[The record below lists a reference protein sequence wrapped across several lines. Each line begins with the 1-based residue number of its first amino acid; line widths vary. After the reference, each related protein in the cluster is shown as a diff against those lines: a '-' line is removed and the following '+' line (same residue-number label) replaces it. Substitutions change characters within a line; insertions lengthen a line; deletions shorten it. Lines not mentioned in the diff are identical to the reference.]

1 MFDSRTLFFTA
12 SSATL
17 NTACDKDGPQTSIA
31 LVLELTQHESVKTNS
46 GEDLNRA
53 EWTATL
59 HGHYLDK
66 EHEAHGVGIG
76 VLACSE
82 DHSSCFLQAAVG
94 GEVFGQLISSLR
106 AGRMPQRIAV
116 GVKSLTSDNGN
127 GNVWDL
133 EAHSHLVVKN
143 IAFTIPVGTEE
154 FHTHGTKVRGALPV
168 SSNDLEAF
176 QTSLRRDLTEMTKG
190 LGALLLVIA
199 AIALIVGAKILLFR

>member
-1 MFDSRTLFFTA
+1 
-12 SSATL
+12 
-17 NTACDKDGPQTSIA
+17 
-31 LVLELTQHESVKTNS
+31 
-46 GEDLNRA
+46 
-53 EWTATL
+53 
-59 HGHYLDK
+59 
-66 EHEAHGVGIG
+66 
-76 VLACSE
+76 
-82 DHSSCFLQAAVG
+82 
-94 GEVFGQLISSLR
+94 
-106 AGRMPQRIAV
+106 MPQRIAV